1 MRSGRGGY
9 RKIVE
14 WSDEDNCYIG
24 TCPEL
29 MYGGIHGQDEMEVY
43 KELCQAVSEIRR
55 INRHRRV
62 RRVRK
67 AS

>member
-1 MRSGRGGY
+1 MKSGRGGY
-9 RKIVE
+9 RKIIE
-14 WSDEDNCYIG
+14 WSDEDGCYIG

-29 MYGGIHGQDEMEVY
+29 MYGGIHGQDEVKVY
-43 KELCQAVSEIRR
+43 KELCQTVSEIRQ
-55 INRHRRV
+55 INRHRRI